1 MVERAGFLARL
12 SAALLLPVLAGA
24 AHASYNDECRALAER
39 LDRDPGALK
48 VGELDL
54 LKNCLADLQRI
65 IVLSE
70 TPPAKKPPQECP
82 PPPPAAPCPVC
93 KACPAADPAAVARER
108 EREKEREREREKERD
123 READR
128 QLRPFLPKY

>member
-1 MVERAGFLARL
+1 VGQRAGVVTRL
-12 SAALLLPVLAGA
+12 LAALLLSMLAA
-24 AHASYNDECRALAER
+24 AAQASYNDECRALAQK
-39 LDRDPGALK
+39 LDTDPGALK

-70 TPPAKKPPQECP
+70 TPPAKKPAQVCP

-93 KACPAADPAAVARER
+93 KVCPAADPAAAARER
-108 EREKEREREREKERD
+108 EREKEREKERD
-123 READR
+123 RESDR

>member
-1 MVERAGFLARL
+1 MGQRAGFVTRL
-12 SAALLLPVLAGA
+12 PAALLLSMLAA
-24 AHASYNDECRALAER
+24 VAQASYNDECRALAQK
-39 LDRDPGALK
+39 LDTDPGALK

-70 TPPAKKPPQECP
+70 TPPAKKPPQVCP

-93 KACPAADPAAVARER
+93 KACPAADPAAAARER
-108 EREKEREREREKERD
+108 EREKEREKERD
-123 READR
+123 RESDR